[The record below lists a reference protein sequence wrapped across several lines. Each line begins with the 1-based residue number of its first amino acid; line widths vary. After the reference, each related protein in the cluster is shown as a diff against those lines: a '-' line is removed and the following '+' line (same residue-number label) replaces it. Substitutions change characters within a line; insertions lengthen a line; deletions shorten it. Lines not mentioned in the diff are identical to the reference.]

1 MPLDD
6 NGHSHDYCED
16 CNRFR
21 KLVDYP
27 DWHCR
32 ECFLKIMRRHHDLWE
47 WTLDDWQIWCKAND
61 EPMPRFKD
69 GKVLEESQ
77 AQFESG
83 YSQGDSEHPFQQY
96 AEDNGMSL
104 SDFMDSLG
112 D

>member
-1 MPLDD
+1 MEIDPSG
-6 NGHSHDYCED
+6 NIRDYCED

-21 KLVDYP
+21 KVVDYP
-27 DWHCR
+27 DYRCR
-32 ECFLKIMRRHHDLWE
+32 ECFLKLMREQHDLFL
-47 WTLDDWQIWCKAND
+47 WTEDDWQIWCKAHN

-77 AQFESG
+77 PRSEAG
-83 YSQGDSEHPFQQY
+83 YSQRDSEHPFQQY

>member
-1 MPLDD
+1 MELDPD
-6 NGHSHDYCED
+6 GRIHDYCDD

-21 KLVDYP
+21 KVVDFSDP
-27 DWHCR
+27 RCR
-32 ECFLKIMRRHHDLWE
+32 ECFLKVMRAQHDLWE
-47 WTLDDWQIWCKAND
+47 WTVDDWQIWCKAND

-77 AQFESG
+77 AQSESD
-83 YSQGDSEHPFQQY
+83 YTQRDSEHPFQQY
-96 AEDNGMSL
+96 AKDNGMSL